1 MQIRHSGPVVLAV
14 SCVAIFW
21 PGALIFGFP
30 GVMSQH
36 WQSTFQV
43 GRAEVGQILFY
54 VLAAVGIFMFLIGR
68 WQEKIGPSWLTV
80 NGIVICGTSTIAVG
94 YVTGIKA
101 VYLWASII
109 GVSSA
114 LIYLPAL
121 TAAQRWYPHRRGLV
135 SGAVNLFFGLSAAI
149 MAPIFNH
156 MLQHQG
162 YTSMTLTLGV
172 LVLSIGLPAA
182 AFVRFPQKTSQN
194 GTGPALQSFMGQASL
209 TARQS
214 LRTQSFWFLWF
225 TWAFAGAA
233 GISMVTLSAAFGI
246 SKELPMGHAVLIL
259 TAFNITNGSSRLVSG
274 FLSDI
279 IGRNKTMS
287 LAFLL
292 AGGAYFLFPHLE
304 GLIAW
309 AILAAIVGF
318 AFGTLFAVSAPLIGD
333 CFGMDHFGAI
343 FGLVFTAYGFVS
355 GIIGPW
361 LCGHLLDIT
370 GGNFTLV
377 FSYLGSLTL
386 VSAILVKLTTPP
398 SECTLNR
405 M

>member
-1 MQIRHSGPVVLAV
+1 MPIRLSGPLVLTA

-36 WQSTFQV
+36 WQSVFQV
-43 GRAEVGQILFY
+43 GRAEIGQILFY
-54 VLAAVGIFMFLIGR
+54 VLAAVGVFMFLIGR
-68 WQEKIGPSWLTV
+68 WQEKIDPSWLTV
-80 NGIVICGTSTIAVG
+80 IGIAICGTSTIAVG
-94 YVTGIKA
+94 YVNGINT
-101 VYLWASII
+101 VYLWAAII

-114 LIYLPAL
+114 FIYLPAL
-121 TAAQRWYPHRRGLV
+121 TVVQRWYPHRRGLA

-156 MLQHQG
+156 MMQHQG
-162 YTSMTLTLGV
+162 YTAMTLTLGV

-182 AFVRFPQKTSQN
+182 AFIRLPQKTSSDS
-194 GTGPALQSFMGQASL
+194 TGRGLQSPMSQASL
-209 TARQS
+209 SARQS

-233 GISMVTLSAAFGI
+233 GISMVTLATAFGI
-246 SKELPMGHAVLIL
+246 SKELPMGYAVLIL
-259 TAFNITNGSSRLVSG
+259 TAFNLTNGSSRLVSG

-287 LAFLL
+287 STFLL
-292 AGGAYFLFPHLE
+292 AGCAYFLFPHLD
-304 GLIAW
+304 GFIVW
-309 AILAAIVGF
+309 AILAATAGF

-361 LCGHLLDIT
+361 LCGHMLDIT
-370 GGNFTLV
+370 GGNYTLV

-386 VSAILVKLTTPP
+386 VSAILVKLTTPA
-398 SECTLNR
+398 SACTLNR

>member
-1 MQIRHSGPVVLAV
+1 MSIQLSGPIVLTV

-36 WQSTFQV
+36 WQSAFQV

-54 VLAAVGIFMFLIGR
+54 VLAAVGIFMFLTGR
-68 WQEKIGPSWLTV
+68 WLEKIGPAWLTAV
-80 NGIVICGTSTIAVG
+80 GIATCGTSTIAVG
-94 YVTGIKA
+94 YVTGIKT
-101 VYLWASII
+101 VYLWAAVT

-114 LIYLPAL
+114 FIYLPAL
-121 TAAQRWYPHRRGLV
+121 TVAQRWYPHRRGLV

-149 MAPIFNH
+149 MAPLFNL
-156 MLQHQG
+156 MLQRQG
-162 YTSMTLTLGV
+162 YTPMTLTLGILV
-172 LVLSIGLPAA
+172 LVIGLPAA
-182 AFVRFPQKTSQN
+182 ALVRFPPKMSPDK
-194 GTGPALQSFMGQASL
+194 TGPGDPLSLGPASL

-214 LRTQSFWFLWF
+214 LGTRPFWLLWF

-233 GISMVTLSAAFGI
+233 GISMVTLSAAYGI
-246 SKELPMGHAVLIL
+246 SKELPLAQAVIIL

-279 IGRNKTMS
+279 IGRSKTMS
-287 LAFLL
+287 SVFLL
-292 AGGAYFLFPHLE
+292 AGGAYFLLPHLQ
-304 GLIAW
+304 GLVAW
-309 AILAAIVGF
+309 ALLAAVVGF

-398 SECTLNR
+398 S
-405 M
+405 

>member
-1 MQIRHSGPVVLAV
+1 
-14 SCVAIFW
+14 
-21 PGALIFGFP
+21 
-30 GVMSQH
+30 MSQH
-36 WQSTFQV
+36 WQSMFQV

-54 VLAAVGIFMFLIGR
+54 VLAGVGIFMFLIGR
-68 WQEKIGPSWLTV
+68 WQEKVGPSWLTV
-80 NGIVICGTSTIAVG
+80 IGIFICGTSTIAVG
-94 YVTGIKA
+94 YVTSIKT

-109 GVSSA
+109 GISSA
-114 LIYLPAL
+114 FIYLPAL

-149 MAPIFNH
+149 MAPIFTH

-182 AFVRFPQKTSQN
+182 AFVRFPQKTALD
-194 GTGPALQSFMGQASL
+194 GTDPALQSLMGQPSL
-209 TARQS
+209 SARQS

-225 TWAFAGAA
+225 TWALAGAA
-233 GISMVTLSAAFGI
+233 GISMVMLSTAFGI
-246 SKELPMGHAVLIL
+246 SKELSMGHAVLIL
-259 TAFNITNGSSRLVSG
+259 TAFNLTNGSSRLVSG

-279 IGRNKTMS
+279 IGRAKTMS
-287 LAFLL
+287 LAFVL
-292 AGGAYFLFPHLE
+292 AGIAYFLFPHLE
-304 GLIAW
+304 GLITW
-309 AILAAIVGF
+309 AILATIAGF
-318 AFGTLFAVSAPLIGD
+318 AFGTLFSVSAPLIGD